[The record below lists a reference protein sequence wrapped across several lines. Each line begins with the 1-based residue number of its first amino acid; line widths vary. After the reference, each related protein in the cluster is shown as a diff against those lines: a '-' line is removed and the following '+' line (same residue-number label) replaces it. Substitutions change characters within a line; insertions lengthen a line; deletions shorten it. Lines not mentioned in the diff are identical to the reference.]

1 MYHSTKK
8 AKARP
13 HSEEWQTDTSVQKQ
27 WSMATY
33 TNLIKFQVLIMQVI
47 PSALDVIGALSIFLS
62 AVAIIFER
70 QIFKALCSRC
80 CIGRLLDEDEENITH
95 EEEEIE

>member
-1 MYHSTKK
+1 
-8 AKARP
+8 
-13 HSEEWQTDTSVQKQ
+13 
-27 WSMATY
+27 
-33 TNLIKFQVLIMQVI
+33 MQVI